1 MTQKRLYLILLSALT
16 VITALILFLIGSHI
30 STRSIAKEKLAS
42 EITAIEKKIE
52 DLQNEKE
59 DIQQQIS
66 DIETELSTKS
76 TINNYYMEYKKIH
89 DELTNDIA
97 DLKKQ
102 SADLDTE
109 IENKRQELEKTSGIS
124 EGKRGKS
131 YTLKKDEIY
140 TCPDKIPAGRY
151 TVSGSGTLVISSST
165 GKVRATQNLDVA
177 YDNSYTFTLSD
188 KEQIKVTSEVT
199 ITELK

>member
-1 MTQKRLYLILLSALT
+1 MTQKRLYLISAS
-16 VITALILFLIGSHI
+16 VITAVIALILFLVGFNVN
-30 STRSIAKEKLAS
+30 TRSIAKEKLES
-42 EITAIEKKIE
+42 EITVLKKKTD
-52 DLQNEKE
+52 DLQAQKE
-59 DIQQQIS
+59 EIQQQIS

-76 TINNYYMEYKKIH
+76 TINNYYMEYKKTH
-89 DELTNDIA
+89 DELTNEIA

-102 SADLDTE
+102 SADLDAE
-109 IENKRQELEKTSGIS
+109 IKIKQQELEETSGIS

-131 YTLKKDEIY
+131 YILKKDTIY

-177 YDNSYTFTLSD
+177 YNNAYTFNLSD

>member
-1 MTQKRLYLILLSALT
+1 MTQKKLYLILVSALT
-16 VITALILFLIGSHI
+16 IIIALILFLTGNHI
-30 STRSIAKEKLAS
+30 TTHRLAKEKLDK
-42 EITAIEKKIE
+42 EITSAQKTID
-52 DLQNEKE
+52 DLQTQKDEV
-59 DIQQQIS
+59 QQQIS

-76 TINNYYMEYKKIH
+76 TINNYYMEYKKTY
-89 DELTNDIA
+89 DELTNEIT

-102 SADLDTE
+102 SAQLDTE
-109 IENKRQELEKTSGIS
+109 IEAKQQELEKSSGIS
-124 EGKRGKS
+124 EDKKGKS
-131 YTLKKDEIY
+131 YTLKKDQIY

-151 TVSGSGTLVISSST
+151 TVSGSGTLVITTST

-188 KEQIKVTSEVT
+188 KEQIKVSSEVT

>member
-1 MTQKRLYLILLSALT
+1 MTQKKIYLIFVSALT
-16 VITALILFLIGSHI
+16 VIVALILFLVGNHI
-30 STRSIAKEKLAS
+30 TTRSLAQERLDKEINVL
-42 EITAIEKKIE
+42 EKE
-52 DLQNEKE
+52 TDDLQAQKE
-59 DIQQQIS
+59 EIQQQIS

-76 TINNYYMEYKKIH
+76 TINKYYMEYKKTY
-89 DELTNDIA
+89 DELTNEIA

-102 SADLDTE
+102 SADLDAE
-109 IENKRQELEKTSGIS
+109 IELKRQTLEKTSGIS
-124 EGKRGKS
+124 EGQKGKS

-151 TVSGSGTLVISSST
+151 TVSGSGTLVITTST
-165 GKVRATQNLDVA
+165 GTVRATQNLDVA

-188 KEQIKVTSEVT
+188 KEQIKVSSEVT